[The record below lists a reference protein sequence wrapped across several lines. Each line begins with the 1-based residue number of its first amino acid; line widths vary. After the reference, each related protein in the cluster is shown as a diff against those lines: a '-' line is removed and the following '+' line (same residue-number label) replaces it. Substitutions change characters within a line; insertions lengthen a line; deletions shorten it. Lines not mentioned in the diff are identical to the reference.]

1 MLGIDIAKTK
11 IGLQEK
17 DDNTELRQFLK
28 ENSRQGDIDVDPAT
42 TPWCACFVNACERE
56 AGNKGTGMQNA
67 RSFLDYGHIIPLAEI
82 KYGDICVFPRANSSW
97 QGHVTYFEKWDNG
110 ALICIGGNQADE
122 VCEERF
128 SPKSLL
134 GIRRP

>member
-11 IGLQEK
+11 LGLQER
-17 DDNTELRQFLK
+17 DDNKELK
-28 ENSRQGDIDVDPAT
+28 EFLRINAKQGDIAIDPAT

-56 AGNKGTGMQNA
+56 VGNKGTGKPNA
-67 RSFLDYGHIIPLAEI
+67 RSFLDYGYVIPLAEI
-82 KYGDICVFPRANSSW
+82 KYGDICIFPRNNSTW

-110 ALICIGGNQADE
+110 MLICIGGNQADE
-122 VCEERF
+122 VNRQKYN
-128 SPKSLL
+128 PKTLL